1 MTDPSD
7 RRDAPPTRAG
17 GEELIHAVR
26 ARLGTVIRGKPDA
39 IDLLLTGVFA
49 GGHVLLEDVP
59 GVGKTTLAKA
69 LARCFDAEFARV
81 QFTPDLL
88 PADILGCPVL
98 DPRDQSFAFR
108 PGPVFAHVLLADEI
122 NRASPRTQSALL
134 EAMNEEQVTVD
145 GTSHPLPS
153 PFCVL
158 ATQNPAHSH
167 GTFPLPEAQLDRFHL
182 CFGLGYPSPDDEL
195 DLLFDRRGADP
206 LDALEPVADVAGLA
220 ALQKQVRGVQVKE
233 EVARYMLEM
242 IERTRAH
249 PQLDLGVSPRGSLSW
264 LRCAQAW
271 ALLHGRDFVSPD
283 DLQQLA
289 VACLSHRLQLGGD
302 ARFSGATASALVRE
316 IVDETRPPL

>member
-1 MTDPSD
+1 LTDSSEDERGAAPGMGD
-7 RRDAPPTRAG
+7 LLIRD
-17 GEELIHAVR
+17 VR
-26 ARLGTVIRGKPDA
+26 ARLGSVIRGKPEA
-39 IDLLLTGVFA
+39 IDLLLTGVLA

-69 LARCFDAEFARV
+69 LARCFDAGFARV

-98 DPRDQSFAFR
+98 DPRDRSFAFR

-145 GTSHPLPS
+145 GTTHPLPS

-182 CFGLGYPSPDDEL
+182 CFGLGYPSSDDEL
-195 DLLFDRRGADP
+195 DLLFDRRGTDP
-206 LDALEPVADVAGLA
+206 LDALEPVADVAALA
-220 ALQKQVRGVQVKE
+220 ALQKRVHGVQVKE

-242 IERTRAH
+242 VERTRAH
-249 PQLDLGVSPRGSLSW
+249 PQLDLGVSPRGSLAW
-264 LRCAQAW
+264 LRCAQAR
-271 ALLHGRDFVSPD
+271 ALLDGRDFVSPD

-289 VACLSHRLQLGGD
+289 VPCLAHRLQLGGD
-302 ARFSGATASALVRE
+302 ARFSGATASSLVRE
-316 IVDETRPPL
+316 IVGETRPPL